1 MQAATQQILRA
12 IAELDEPELDDLFQQ
27 VLHLRS
33 QRQVPSIDRTE
44 NDLLLTINQT
54 LTFSRQNRFDQL
66 VAKRQ
71 ADTITDEELEE
82 LIELTDQAEQLNA
95 DRVMALAQLAKAR
108 NQSLKQVMQTLGITT
123 PECV

>member
-33 QRQVPSIDRTE
+33 QRQVPSIDRAE

-54 LTFSRQNRFDQL
+54 LTFSRQNRLDQL

-82 LIELTDQAEQLNA
+82 LIELTDQAERLNA

>member
-27 VLHLRS
+27 VLHLRA
-33 QRQVPSIDRTE
+33 QRQVPSIDRAE

-54 LTFSRQNRFDQL
+54 LTFSRQNRLDQL

-82 LIELTDQAEQLNA
+82 LIELTDQAERLNA

>member
-27 VLHLRS
+27 VLHLRA
-33 QRQVPSIDRTE
+33 QRQVPSIDRAE

>member
-1 MQAATQQILRA
+1 MQVATQQILRA

-27 VLHLRS
+27 VLHLRA
-33 QRQVPSIDRTE
+33 QRQVPSIDRAE

>member
-27 VLHLRS
+27 VLHLRA
-33 QRQVPSIDRTE
+33 QRRVPSIDRAE

-95 DRVMALAQLAKAR
+95 DRVMALVQLAKAR

>member
-33 QRQVPSIDRTE
+33 QRQVPSIDRAE

-82 LIELTDQAEQLNA
+82 LIELTDQAERLNA